1 MKSLLTIEIVRCG
14 KRSARFTLS
23 ALAALLCLG
32 LAACST
38 GPQANAKPQTFSS
51 FDTQTGRAGKE
62 LAPGTIDFQNA
73 DLAQVL
79 AIYQELSG
87 RTVIRA
93 ASLPAPTI
101 TIRIQNP
108 LNRIQVLQLLD
119 TVLAENGIAM
129 ILAGDTAVKPVP
141 EVIASKEAPPQIN
154 RPWQELPDS
163 GSYMAC
169 TVHLKRLRAV
179 ELVPVLVPVAKVP
192 NGIMPIQEPNLLILR
207 DYSANIRRMLQLIEE
222 LEKKAEP

>member
-1 MKSLLTIEIVRCG
+1 
-14 KRSARFTLS
+14 
-23 ALAALLCLG
+23 
-32 LAACST
+32 
-38 GPQANAKPQTFSS
+38 
-51 FDTQTGRAGKE
+51 
-62 LAPGTIDFQNA
+62 
-73 DLAQVL
+73 
-79 AIYQELSG
+79 
-87 RTVIRA
+87 
-93 ASLPAPTI
+93 
-101 TIRIQNP
+101 
-108 LNRIQVLQLLD
+108 LLD